1 MFLYKFLAEIILI
14 IHFLWILFMLFGF
27 VYNVVGLFFNKNLL
41 KNFWLRTIH
50 LFGILYVASLAIL
63 DKYCPLTVLE
73 SKLRQKFE
81 PNFIN
86 PESFIIYYLEK
97 IVYPNINPIVIV
109 IPTVL
114 IAVFSLIVYIV
125 KPPIIKLNL
134 CKKRYS

>member
-1 MFLYKFLAEIILI
+1 MLLYKFFAEIVLI

-97 IVYPNINPIVIV
+97 IVYPNINPIIII

-114 IAVFSLIVYIV
+114 IAVFSLIVYIA

-134 CKKRYS
+134 CKKQYS

>member
-1 MFLYKFLAEIILI
+1 MLLYKFLAEIILI

-50 LFGILYVASLAIL
+50 LFGILYVA
-63 DKYCPLTVLE
+63 VLE

-97 IVYPNINPIVIV
+97 IVYPNINPIIIV

>member
-1 MFLYKFLAEIILI
+1 
-14 IHFLWILFMLFGF
+14 MLFGF

-97 IVYPNINPIVIV
+97 IVYPNINPIIII

-114 IAVFSLIVYIV
+114 IAVFSLIVYIA

-134 CKKRYS
+134 CKKQYS